1 MYDETTYDLMKHVLL
16 CMVFF
21 LMPLV
26 IIMNY
31 NNCNYINKII
41 IYFDSTLRNRE
52 GVRFEMLEGLNR
64 EKRRLS
70 RKGDNG

>member
-41 IYFDSTLRNRE
+41 KN
-52 GVRFEMLEGLNR
+52 N
-64 EKRRLS
+64 K
-70 RKGDNG
+70 